1 MNTTQYTQTL
11 RSLEERAQLGEDITQ
26 EAQALFA
33 SIPEVEALST
43 QDQKKAAELASLGF
57 SSRLAEI
64 PEEDFRA
71 LISEYEGVVVSPK
84 NTTAIEQRLDTLVE
98 SVTDIE
104 EDIDDHTI
112 EQKQTEEKNKL
123 LKSVINV
130 LSEFI

>member
-1 MNTTQYTQTL
+1 MNTAQYIRTL

-26 EAQALFA
+26 EAQALFS
-33 SIPEVEALST
+33 SIPEVEALSD
-43 QDQKKAAELASLGF
+43 QDQKKAAELSSLGF
-57 SSRLAEI
+57 TSSLAEI

-71 LISEYEGVVVSPK
+71 LISEYEGVIISPK
-84 NTTAIEQRLDTLVE
+84 NTTAFEQRLNALVA

-104 EDIDDHTI
+104 KDIDDHTK
-112 EQKQTEEKNKL
+112 EQKQVEEKNKL